1 MRPRVFIGAA
11 LAASLPAAG
20 TFSPFAISNME
31 RRPLRGGGGGGSAA
45 YDSHLEN
52 ENDAQIAAL
61 AGKVGALKDIS
72 SQINIHIKG
81 DNKMLDELDTSF
93 DATGGLLGGVTK
105 RLNVVANAAGGWGN
119 MCYLAMFVVAVFLI
133 LWRMTKG

>member
-1 MRPRVFIGAA
+1 
-11 LAASLPAAG
+11 
-20 TFSPFAISNME
+20 ME

-105 RLNVVANAAGGWGN
+105 RLNVVANAAGLTRHCGLVAFVICSAAPCVLQPVTGN
-119 MCYLAMFVVAVFLI
+119 AHLPEHKTFVCGIDF
-133 LWRMTKG
+133 